1 VSRPKDDEERAQRD
15 LAASEA
21 LGEIL
26 SRLAES
32 TDPVEVTS

>member
-1 VSRPKDDEERAQRD
+1 VSRPKDDEELAQRD

-26 SRLAES
+26 SLLARLADSE
-32 TDPVEVTS
+32 EGFR